1 LRDQEELRILKE
13 QSFMA
18 RIVLDVPGEKMP
30 SLFRALRRLGI
41 YAPLKAGRRDKKK
54 RTHQSPMATTLRKIT
69 SSYLLFDWEFF
80 SNELEYE

>member
-1 LRDQEELRILKE
+1 
-13 QSFMA
+13 MA

-30 SLFRALRRLGI
+30 SLFRALQRLGI
-41 YAPLKAGRRDKKK
+41 YVPMQTGRRRDKKN
-54 RTHQSPMATTLRKIT
+54 RSVRSPMASLRKIR